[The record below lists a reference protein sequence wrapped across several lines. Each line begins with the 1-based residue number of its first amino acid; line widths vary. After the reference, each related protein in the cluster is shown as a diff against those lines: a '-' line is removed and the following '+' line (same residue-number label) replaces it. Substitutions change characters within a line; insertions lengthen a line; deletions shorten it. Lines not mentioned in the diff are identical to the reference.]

1 MSVESFIEKVVEA
14 SNDSEIRKEF
24 HKGLQ
29 IQFTIDKDETN
40 IIALLPQDSPKKMSH
55 SIG

>member
-24 HKGLQ
+24 QKGLQ
-29 IQFTIDKDETN
+29 IQFTIDKAETN
-40 IIALLPQDSPKKMSH
+40 IIALIPKDNTNKD
-55 SIG
+55 GA

>member
-24 HKGLQ
+24 HEGLQ

-40 IIALLPQDSPKKMSH
+40 IIALLPKNNSEKDTL
-55 SIG
+55 